1 MSEGAKLFFGVY
13 FQILIV
19 LFAFVV
25 VSLFNSFVLFEKP
38 SPQVK
43 DPVEIWSNVKKYV
56 KDVFLKEPQ
65 IASELL
71 ALSEK
76 EAEEYINYVYKEFS
90 KHPAFQVIIELERKA
105 YCLTPFAHGVVGK
118 IPAKTRT
125 LESLETEILWKDI
138 KAGKVEFDGL
148 ETSQREAIIRIADA
162 ESKSPDNTPLYIFYC
177 FLYFFTNW
185 AILLTLKN
193 KNFGKERIYLSE
205 NKFFRRLGVFL
216 CCILFF
222 QFIIFISF
230 VETMFNL
237 FLGISL
243 SDLIGAIIITII
255 ILSLIYVGYDDL
267 ISKLKWRK
275 KR

>member
-162 ESKSPDNTPLYIFYC
+162 ESKSSYNMPLYIFIV

-185 AILLTLKN
+185 AILLALKN

-205 NKFFRRLGVFL
+205 NKFFLRLGVFL
-216 CCILFF
+216 SCILFF

-230 VETMFNL
+230 VEKMLQSF
-237 FLGISL
+237 FGISL
-243 SDLIGAIIITII
+243 RDLIGAIIITII

-267 ISKLKWRK
+267 KSKLKWRK